1 MRWRNTSETQP
12 LEESKNVAKAQ
23 LFGQILEGIETLSI
37 EDQEVLAEILHRRIV
52 ERRREELVHDVQM
65 AQQEFQAGQS
75 RPVTPDKLTGELLQ

>member
-1 MRWRNTSETQP
+1 M
-12 LEESKNVAKAQ
+12 AKAQ